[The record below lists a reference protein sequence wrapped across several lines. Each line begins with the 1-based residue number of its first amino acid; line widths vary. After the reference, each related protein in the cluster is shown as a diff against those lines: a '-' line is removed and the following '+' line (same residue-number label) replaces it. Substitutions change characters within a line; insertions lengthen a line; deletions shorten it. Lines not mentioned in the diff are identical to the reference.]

1 MRNAFRQ
8 SAFSGGM
15 MIRVPYRQKMRSA
28 VIRQSA
34 YSGGM
39 MIIVPYRQKKRKDR
53 YQAGEGRVLQ
63 GHRAGWDIEVGA

>member
-28 VIRQSA
+28 VIRQKKRSA
-34 YSGGM
+34 V
-39 MIIVPYRQKKRKDR
+39 IRQKKRKCR
-53 YQAGEGRVLQ
+53 YLAEEEER
-63 GHRAGWDIEVGA
+63 